1 MRDTRHL
8 LRAPAYL
15 ALFALGA
22 TAACSGEAEQ
32 APQEQGQ
39 ESTEADSPGPDLSGM
54 VFFHDADHEL
64 FLTFHDPEDGSLDT
78 RVGLQNFSLQ
88 AAEDDGGY
96 YPRKSGDFSFAPG
109 FGHTVTPTQ
118 QGLLLG
124 VLDDQGQAYEPGSTL
139 APEEG
144 ASFND
149 GEITY
154 ESPQFSPDGT
164 QLWFEERTE
173 HGEEDSRILAVD
185 LDDPEAE
192 PEEVGSAPNP
202 SFSAGQVEEEQANQ
216 STTRMSAPSSAYT
229 ITENNELTVYSNTE
243 EENDAGLEFLADSD
257 SGDVM
262 PWNFVRGS
270 EGLYIGPLDGSAQ
283 ENQYTAL
290 SVFALDA
297 DGTVSDEELLVEAEG
312 NPILR
317 HWYDSDSDRALLK
330 TDDGYYWQEMDSEAE
345 PELAFTA
352 PDFGDDDDITN
363 DKRPVGLYSPQ
374 S

>member
-1 MRDTRHL
+1 
-8 LRAPAYL
+8 
-15 ALFALGA
+15 
-22 TAACSGEAEQ
+22 
-32 APQEQGQ
+32 
-39 ESTEADSPGPDLSGM
+39 M
-54 VFFHDADHEL
+54 VFFHYADHEF

-78 RVGLQNFSLQ
+78 RVSLQ
-88 AAEDDGGY
+88 DFTSQAVEDDGGN
-96 YPRKSGDFSFAPG
+96 YPRESGDFSFAPG

-124 VLDDQGQAYEPGSTL
+124 VLDDQGQSYEAGSTL

-173 HGEEDSRILAVD
+173 HGDEDSRMLAVD
-185 LDDPEAE
+185 LNDPEAE
-192 PEEVGSAPNP
+192 PEEVGSAPNS
-202 SFSAGQVEEEQANQ
+202 SFSADQVEEEQANQ

-229 ITENNELTVYSNTE
+229 ITENNELTVYSNLE

-297 DGTVSDEELLVEAEG
+297 DGTVSDEKLLVEAEG
-312 NPILR
+312 NPIRR
-317 HWYDSDSDRALLK
+317 HWHDSDSDRVLLQ
-330 TDDGYYWQEMDSEAE
+330 TDDGYYWQEMDPDAE

-352 PDFGDDDDITN
+352 PDFGDEDGITN
-363 DKRPVGLYSPQ
+363 DKRPLGLYSPQ